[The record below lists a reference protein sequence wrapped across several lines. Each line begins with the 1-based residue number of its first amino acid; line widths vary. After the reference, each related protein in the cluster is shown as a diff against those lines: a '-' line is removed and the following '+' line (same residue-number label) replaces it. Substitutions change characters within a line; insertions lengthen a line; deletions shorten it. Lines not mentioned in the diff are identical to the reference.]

1 MGEISDQ
8 DFIITVAD
16 ERHCRYAQEIC
27 VEMEISANQRG
38 TGIAKRDP
46 NYIMGKMRDG
56 KSIIALYRDAETGQE
71 KVAGFCYIET
81 WSGKKYVANSG
92 LIVLP
97 GYRKR
102 ALARLI
108 KRRAFEL
115 SREKYPDAKL
125 FGITTSLPV
134 MKINTELGY
143 VPVPFSELTDDEEF
157 WDGCA
162 SCPNFDILMRTKRR
176 MCLCTGMLYDPE
188 NPHPHTAATLESLIE
203 LVSGTSPDAPSEKSN
218 LNLGT
223 AESTA

>member
-1 MGEISDQ
+1 MTEMGEISDQ
-8 DFIITVAD
+8 DFIVTVAD
-16 ERHCRYAQEIC
+16 EQHCRYALEIC
-27 VEMEISANQRG
+27 AEMEISANQRG

-56 KSIIALYRDAETGQE
+56 KSVIAIYRDAATAQE

-81 WSGKKYVANSG
+81 WSDKKYVANSG
-92 LIVLP
+92 LIVFP
-97 GYRKR
+97 AYRKHG
-102 ALARLI
+102 LARII

-125 FGITTSLPV
+125 FGITTSLAV

-143 VPVPFSELTDDEEF
+143 VPVPFSELTDDAEF

-162 SCPNFDILMRTKRR
+162 SCPNFDILNRTKHR

-188 NPHPHTAATLESLIE
+188 NPHPHIAATLESLIE
-203 LVSGTSPDAPSEKSN
+203 LTSRTSADAQPE
-218 LNLGT
+218 
-223 AESTA
+223 